1 MIEEGQVIYLSPRET
16 YDSAIVGMC
25 SSTYRIIYSKN
36 EIIEIL
42 ARSMDIE
49 SEEEKYE
56 SAEEFFEYNILG
68 SHLGSYT
75 PIYLSEY
82 DGDEIYDLQEQS
94 YNPQEQKQSKDEEL
108 IAWVDDIIG

>member
-16 YDSAIVGMC
+16 YDEAIIGVC

-36 EIIEIL
+36 EIIDIL

-56 SAEEFFEYNILG
+56 AAHEFFDYNILG
-68 SHLGSYT
+68 SYLGNYT
-75 PIYLSEY
+75 PIYLSDY
-82 DGDEIYDLQEQS
+82 DEDEIYDLQDQGYSVQEQS
-94 YNPQEQKQSKDEEL
+94 KSEDEDL
-108 IAWVDDIIG
+108 LAWINDIIG

>member
-16 YDSAIVGMC
+16 YDSAIIGVC

-36 EIIEIL
+36 EIIEIIS
-42 ARSMDIE
+42 RSMDIE
-49 SEEEKYE
+49 DHAEKYE
-56 SAEEFFEYNILG
+56 SAQEYFDYNILG

-75 PIYLSEY
+75 PIYLSSY
-82 DGDEIYDLQEQS
+82 DEDELYAL
-94 YNPQEQKQSKDEEL
+94 QEQKQSKDEEL